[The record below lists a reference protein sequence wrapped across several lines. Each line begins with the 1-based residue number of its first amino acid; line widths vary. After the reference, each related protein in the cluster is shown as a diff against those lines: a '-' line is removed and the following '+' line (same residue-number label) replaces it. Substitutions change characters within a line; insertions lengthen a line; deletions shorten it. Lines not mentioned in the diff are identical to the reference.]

1 MKKNVFFTW
10 ASILLLC
17 LTSCSEESVLEEPEI
32 KNPVVTVKFK
42 LALRQ
47 EISSFQK
54 TKNMPGNL
62 PAGPTTKVDENVTPS
77 NPSEEEQATPTSDIS
92 FVEYALYKNDDNSF
106 VKHTRAALTANKDGS
121 YTTDLQDGIK
131 PGTYKVC
138 FIAHGIG
145 AATFDESTGMM
156 TFPKIEDTFWG
167 NDELEVTAEEKEK
180 TTTVELTRAIAGI
193 EFKATDA
200 VPSNI
205 YQFTIA
211 SSGFYNTLSI
221 LDGSVG
227 SNLIE
232 IPYSYLFKSEDYAAD
247 KRINHIIYTFAPESG
262 EAQINEM
269 SIAAKEK
276 EGLIIRQK
284 QINNIP
290 IYRNRITRYTG
301 TLYTPNIT
309 DTQFTLTI
317 NKEWGEY
324 VEKDLD
330 TL

>member
-1 MKKNVFFTW
+1 M
-10 ASILLLC
+10 
-17 LTSCSEESVLEEPEI
+17 
-32 KNPVVTVKFK
+32 
-42 LALRQ
+42 
-47 EISSFQK
+47 
-54 TKNMPGNL
+54 
-62 PAGPTTKVDENVTPS
+62 
-77 NPSEEEQATPTSDIS
+77 
-92 FVEYALYKNDDNSF
+92 
-106 VKHTRAALTANKDGS
+106 TANKDGS

-247 KRINHIIYTFAPESG
+247 KRINHIIYTFAPEGG

>member
-1 MKKNVFFTW
+1 
-10 ASILLLC
+10 
-17 LTSCSEESVLEEPEI
+17 
-32 KNPVVTVKFK
+32 
-42 LALRQ
+42 
-47 EISSFQK
+47 
-54 TKNMPGNL
+54 
-62 PAGPTTKVDENVTPS
+62 
-77 NPSEEEQATPTSDIS
+77 
-92 FVEYALYKNDDNSF
+92 
-106 VKHTRAALTANKDGS
+106 
-121 YTTDLQDGIK
+121 
-131 PGTYKVC
+131 
-138 FIAHGIG
+138 
-145 AATFDESTGMM
+145 MM

-205 YQFTIA
+205 YQFTVA

-247 KRINHIIYTFAPESG
+247 KRINHIIYTLAPESG

-269 SIAAKEK
+269 FIAAKEK